1 MQSKNHD
8 GRREREREKEK
19 AKKSRER
26 KSERGTM
33 NKEQRLG
40 LALTHRG
47 SQVVLWTLF
56 LGAFKSVECKQTEL
70 S

>member
-1 MQSKNHD
+1 MEEQ
-8 GRREREREKEK
+8 RERVREE
-19 AKKSRER
+19 KSRQR
-26 KSERGTM
+26 RARERGTV
-33 NKEQRLG
+33 NKEQLLG

>member
-1 MQSKNHD
+1 MRKVER
-8 GRREREREKEK
+8 GRER
-19 AKKSRER
+19 
-26 KSERGTM
+26 GIV
-33 NKEQRLG
+33 NKEQPLR

-56 LGAFKSVECKQTEL
+56 LVAFKSVECKQTEL

>member
-1 MQSKNHD
+1 MEEH
-8 GRREREREKEK
+8 REREMRKVERG
-19 AKKSRER
+19 RER
-26 KSERGTM
+26 GIV
-33 NKEQRLG
+33 NKEQPLR

-56 LGAFKSVECKQTEL
+56 LVAFKSVECKQTEL